1 MSNEALIS
9 SRQVNNTPYD
19 EYTNLINE
27 LVSKGF
33 INQNQ
38 IANLTRDYQT
48 QMKAYTITQ
57 QDIELELEA
66 LKLNKKDES
75 PVVMLNTALS
85 RSVDAKIKKEK
96 VPKQKNK
103 IKVEGSIKSAKKNIM
118 TTLNSNTLNVSFK
131 SDSKT
136 IFSES
141 NSQPYP
147 PSSYNSHIISLSPPK
162 CDEYSLIPKDEWENS
177 DDYRKYFM
185 NVKQNL
191 LKSLDIKEDDPLLDV
206 NKFVLVVIFE
216 TSEYTPKLEDV
227 YGVNPLAEYEKFSL
241 KFENIDTNSEGYYFV
256 SGAIMYFEGEL
267 KNNKELYVKAYEKG
281 FPLLTYTIQEQF
293 VRAYFEESAPYL
305 IFSMN
310 GPYYAKDN
318 LDLGIF
324 LKTLSIINSYNPH
337 LLIINGPLVYS
348 ENEKIKSGFLGEDI
362 ENGST
367 YIEFFTEML
376 QAINEI
382 FKGNELT
389 QILIVPSLTDE
400 LNYYPLPQPPYNFN
414 ENKLIQNLDIIV
426 KGRLQFSE
434 NPNLFQINEMIW
446 GIANYDI
453 IKDMTANCVKSKNK
467 SIIDSAL
474 ETVLHQKSLY
484 PILQNTIHHEDA
496 EKMEKIIT
504 TDISQLYKFSFDTF
518 PDLIITT
525 SGMVPFIK
533 KINSTIFINSGP
545 MFKGKNPY
553 SIAKIVSYPP
563 SVRLYSFNIF
573 L

>member
-227 YGVNPLAEYEKFSL
+227 YGVNPLAEYEKF
-241 KFENIDTNSEGYYFV
+241 
-256 SGAIMYFEGEL
+256 
-267 KNNKELYVKAYEKG
+267 
-281 FPLLTYTIQEQF
+281 
-293 VRAYFEESAPYL
+293 
-305 IFSMN
+305 
-310 GPYYAKDN
+310 
-318 LDLGIF
+318 
-324 LKTLSIINSYNPH
+324 
-337 LLIINGPLVYS
+337 
-348 ENEKIKSGFLGEDI
+348 
-362 ENGST
+362 
-367 YIEFFTEML
+367 
-376 QAINEI
+376 
-382 FKGNELT
+382 
-389 QILIVPSLTDE
+389 
-400 LNYYPLPQPPYNFN
+400 
-414 ENKLIQNLDIIV
+414 
-426 KGRLQFSE
+426 
-434 NPNLFQINEMIW
+434 
-446 GIANYDI
+446 
-453 IKDMTANCVKSKNK
+453 
-467 SIIDSAL
+467 
-474 ETVLHQKSLY
+474 
-484 PILQNTIHHEDA
+484 
-496 EKMEKIIT
+496 
-504 TDISQLYKFSFDTF
+504 
-518 PDLIITT
+518 
-525 SGMVPFIK
+525 
-533 KINSTIFINSGP
+533 
-545 MFKGKNPY
+545 
-553 SIAKIVSYPP
+553 
-563 SVRLYSFNIF
+563 
-573 L
+573 

>member
-19 EYTNLINE
+19 EYTNLING
-27 LVSKGF
+27 LVSRGF
-33 INQNQ
+33 INQSQ
-38 IANLTRDYQT
+38 IASLTRDYQT
-48 QMKAYTITQ
+48 QMKAYNITQ

-66 LKLNKKDES
+66 LSLNKKDES
-75 PVVMLNTALS
+75 PVAMLNTALS
-85 RSVDAKIKKEK
+85 IAVGEKIKKEK
-96 VPKQKNK
+96 APKQKNK

-118 TTLNSNTLNVSFK
+118 TTLNSTTLNVTLK
-131 SDSKT
+131 SDSKA

-147 PSSYNSHIISLSPPK
+147 PSSYNSHQISINPK
-162 CDEYSLIPKDEWENS
+162 KFEDYSLIPKDEWEN
-177 DDYRKYFM
+177 YEEYKKYFI

-191 LKSLDIKEDDPLLDV
+191 LKSLEIKEDDPLLDV
-206 NKFVLVVIFE
+206 NKFVLVVMFD
-216 TSEYTPKLEDV
+216 TSEYTPKLDDI

-241 KFENIDTNSEGYYFV
+241 KFENIDTNSDGYYFV
-256 SGAIMYFEGEL
+256 SGSIMYFEGEL
-267 KNNKELYVKAYEKG
+267 KNNKELYVKTYVKG
-281 FPLLTYTIQEQF
+281 FPLLTYTIQEDF
-293 VRAYFEESAPYL
+293 VRKYFEESAPYL

-310 GPYYAKDN
+310 GPFYAKDN

-337 LLIINGPLVYS
+337 LLIINGPLIYS

-362 ENGST
+362 ENAKT
-367 YIEFFTEML
+367 YIEFFTEIL

-382 FKGNELT
+382 FKGNEQT

-414 ENKLIQNLDIIV
+414 GNKLIQNLELIV
-426 KGRLQFSE
+426 KGRIHFIG
-434 NPNLFQINEMIW
+434 NPYVLEINEMIC
-446 GIANYDI
+446 GIANYDL

-474 ETVLHQKSLY
+474 ETVLGQKSLY

-496 EKMEKIIT
+496 EKIEKIIT
-504 TDISQLYKFSFDTF
+504 TDITQLNRFSFDTF

-545 MFKGKNPY
+545 MFKGRTPN

-563 SVRLYSFNIF
+563 NVSFYLFN
-573 L
+573 